1 MNVNGVTNGVN
12 MQAGQMPGGHEDDL
26 ISKNLKRQIEDLQK
40 SLQEI
45 AADTKMSGEEKM
57 KKRQEIQKQINDLN
71 MQLRQRQIELRKEK
85 QQEKAESENIFDT
98 ASAMEN
104 SKGGKK
110 TNGISQGSMEAMIS
124 ADVSMKQAAKQGS
137 VATKMEGRAG
147 VLEMEIKLDSARN
160 GDTSAKQKELANVE
174 QKAANAAASQLDT
187 LSKANK
193 TLKEAADSEH
203 DTNAAKEADAEQEA
217 NETEE
222 TGSARKTENAE
233 NVDNTESKEHKKGA
247 ERESGT
253 VVDVRI

>member
-1 MNVNGVTNGVN
+1 MNVNGVTSGVN
-12 MQAGQMPGGHEDDL
+12 IQAGQMPGGQEDDL

-104 SKGGKK
+104 SKGNKNA
-110 TNGISQGSMEAMIS
+110 NGISQGSMEAMIS

-137 VATKMEGRAG
+137 VAAKMEGRAG

-160 GDTSAKQKELANVE
+160 GDTSAKQKELADVE
-174 QKAANAAASQLDT
+174 KKAENAAASQLDT

-203 DTNAAKEADAEQEA
+203 DAKAAQEADAEQEA
-217 NETEE
+217 KETEE
-222 TGSARKTENAE
+222 TGSEKKIESTENTE
-233 NVDNTESKEHKKGA
+233 NREHKNGA

>member
-1 MNVNGVTNGVN
+1 MNVNGVTSGVN
-12 MQAGQMPGGHEDDL
+12 IQAGQMPGGQEDDL

-45 AADTKMSGEEKM
+45 ASDTKMSGEEKM

-98 ASAMEN
+98 ASSMEN
-104 SKGGKK
+104 PKGGKNA
-110 TNGISQGSMEAMIS
+110 NGISQGSMEAMIS

-160 GDTSAKQKELANVE
+160 GDTSAKQKELADVK
-174 QKAANAAASQLDT
+174 QKAANATASQLDT

-193 TLKEAADSEH
+193 TLKEAADSEN
-203 DTNAAKEADAEQEA
+203 DTKVTDAKEK
-217 NETEE
+217 TEE
-222 TGSARKTENAE
+222 TEAADSELETENAE
-233 NVDNTESKEHKKGA
+233 NVDNTESIEHKKEA
-247 ERESGT
+247 EGESGT